1 MSRIDSIPT
10 GSPLRFALS
19 CLPII
24 AMLIILSVLS
34 FRWMWADLNVKYF
47 ESQFKKV
54 EQINLHKLEL
64 AQSKLDKAAKLRPD
78 DVDLFIIAEKYYR
91 LLVVMGEFD
100 FNQLHAN
107 PSQQL
112 RLQQALDYA
121 QRALRSRPAAFWQ
134 WEVLVIDKM
143 LLQQFDREQEMAFAK
158 ALLLGPW
165 DEGTSKRLA
174 RLGIAMWQ
182 KLSNPAKGY
191 VLNAVERQ
199 VLIHKPVNR
208 QQLSQLLG
216 RDIVP
221 QCQYLKGND
230 AQLVPS
236 SKNFLSVCKM
246 DKQ

>member
-10 GSPLRFALS
+10 GSPLRFALC
-19 CLPII
+19 CLTII
-24 AMLIILSVLS
+24 AMLIILAVLS

-64 AQSKLDKAAKLRPD
+64 AQAKLDKAAKIRFND
-78 DVDLFIIAEKYYR
+78 ADLFVVAEKYYR
-91 LLVVMGEFD
+91 LLVVMDKFD

-143 LLQQFDREQEMAFAK
+143 LLQQLDREQEMAFAK
-158 ALLLGPW
+158 ALQLGPW
-165 DEGTSKRLA
+165 AEGTSKRLA
-174 RLGIAMWQ
+174 RFGMMMWQ
-182 KLSNPAKGY
+182 KLNDRNKGH
-191 VLNAVERQ
+191 VLDALERQ
-199 VLIHKPVNR
+199 VLINKPVNR
-208 QQLSQLLG
+208 QQLSQVIG
-216 RDIVP
+216 RNIVP
-221 QCQYLKGND
+221 QCQYLLGGD
-230 AQLVPS
+230 TQLVS
-236 SKNFLSVCKM
+236 SYKKLLSVCKM
-246 DKQ
+246 D